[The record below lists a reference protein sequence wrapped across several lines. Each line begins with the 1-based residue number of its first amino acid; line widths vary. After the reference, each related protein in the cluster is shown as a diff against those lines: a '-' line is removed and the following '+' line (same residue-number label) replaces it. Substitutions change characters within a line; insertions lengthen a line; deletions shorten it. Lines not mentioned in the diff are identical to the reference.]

1 MVNSYSS
8 QINLPNRFNHD
19 EGLNGL
25 CKSQVKL
32 DEGSLSTTAQDRLE
46 KISLQT
52 SFGSLTCSLDH
63 KLMKKIK
70 SSTEK
75 PPKRSTRLRRL
86 FSIWFLYHRR
96 NKPASTNSYKKS
108 HHGDHIP
115 CLGSD
120 EAKVWDWYCN
130 KVTITPVTTSRWSV
144 VK

>member
-8 QINLPNRFNHD
+8 QINILNRFNHD

-63 KLMKKIK
+63 NFIKKTKEFYRKYAQKGNSPTDIF
-70 SSTEK
+70 SYDFYITSVISL
-75 PPKRSTRLRRL
+75 PVPIVTR
-86 FSIWFLYHRR
+86 
-96 NKPASTNSYKKS
+96 KA
-108 HHGDHIP
+108 
-115 CLGSD
+115 
-120 EAKVWDWYCN
+120 
-130 KVTITPVTTSRWSV
+130 TIMTTSRALGPMKQRS
-144 VK
+144 KIDIAKK

>member
-8 QINLPNRFNHD
+8 QINLLNRFNHD

-63 KLMKKIK
+63 KFIKKIK
-70 SSTEK
+70 EFAENTD
-75 PPKRSTRLRRL
+75 KRETHLRIFFL
-86 FSIWFLYHRR
+86 WFLYHFR

-108 HHGDHIP
+108 HHDDHIA

>member
-8 QINLPNRFNHD
+8 QINLLNRFNHD

-63 KLMKKIK
+63 KFIKKIK

-75 PPKRSTRLRRL
+75 PPKRVTRLRRF

-108 HHGDHIP
+108 HHDDHIP

>member
-8 QINLPNRFNHD
+8 QINLLNRFNHD

-63 KLMKKIK
+63 KFIKKIK

-75 PPKRSTRLRRL
+75 PPKRALAYGDFFPYDFYITAVISLPAPIVTRKA
-86 FSIWFLYHRR
+86 IMM
-96 NKPASTNSYKKS
+96 
-108 HHGDHIP
+108 
-115 CLGSD
+115 
-120 EAKVWDWYCN
+120 
-130 KVTITPVTTSRWSV
+130 TTSRALGLMKQRSEIDIAT
-144 VK
+144 K